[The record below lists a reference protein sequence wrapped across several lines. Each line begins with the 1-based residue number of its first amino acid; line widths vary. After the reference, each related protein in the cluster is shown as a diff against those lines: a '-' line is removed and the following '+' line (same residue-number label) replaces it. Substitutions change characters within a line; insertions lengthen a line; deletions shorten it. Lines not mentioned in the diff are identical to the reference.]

1 MTTNLYNF
9 NSGDYRDRYTRETG
23 WVKLLFNHGRPL
35 QTAELIEMQSL
46 MQDFMKQGLDTLFA
60 NGTVIYG
67 LKFELLSKT
76 EDESEF
82 TMSSGKFYVDGIVLD
97 VPGQTI
103 TVSNDGEFNIGLSI
117 TPSIITEE
125 EAPNLRDPIKG
136 GALYGLPGAARL
148 IWNTTLVI
156 DDTSAF
162 TLARVINGGLIQKE
176 TNIYSKIDESLA
188 NYTYARTGN
197 FCLPGGL
204 EVSVIEASERAV
216 TDVAKYNALQDNT
229 TNLVNETQDAYSQVL
244 NAKTSLDNLTSQV
257 QAATLVYN
265 RTPTSSNLIALQDL
279 ELRLED
285 ITSRYNELFRLY
297 ASKKIISDKAEQS
310 LTSAKSLLTDKV
322 YFSISPGVAY
332 VEGYRVPILSPV
344 VLEVPK
350 SLEVSKVNGTIFT
363 YAGNQATT
371 LRTFS
376 LENNSL
382 WADVVNQNTL
392 LDIEFTKLLYNQQ
405 FVDIKLELSLNNSSF
420 NSIESL
426 LDFITIQVNKPI
438 NQSLNSINI
447 SSTTV
452 VLSNEVLRTIIKN
465 NLVID
470 RVGSALQITSTTLNE
485 VANQIEVNITI
496 KERDSN
502 NLVIDDSEVLLVNV
516 NSANLSGAGSSNSY
530 QLGFRPVADIVNV
543 TAELAEY
550 NKPIVRGVT
559 PGTTD
564 KLGDD
569 SIFKII
575 KVYQGDTTY
584 IEGIDYQLVNQSE
597 IDWSLSFVSS
607 NSEPVAGT
615 TYYVSF
621 LYTQPLAK
629 GTDYQ
634 LNQTTD
640 SIEFINTTPAPNQR
654 FYVDYTYY
662 LSKVGVIT
670 LGKEGNLN
678 FTLSSSGVTELP
690 IVATNLLPLATFKLY
705 ANSTEVTPSDCKILR
720 NEEIQ
725 SIVELVKKNTC
736 DLENQRL
743 DVAAQLDAADN
754 EVTPIGYYNSSLQ
767 DLSKVN
773 LDNST
778 GAISPSIQSLTGGYT
793 HKDVNLKYVSG
804 GTVSTNEFG
813 DSYFVT
819 LPYSDSVLL
828 SQNRLTKFRT
838 VNSHIN
844 INKRAKITV
853 YPELIFNNKSFSK
866 FTSCDPLAK
875 TTTLLTRL
883 SDNKPLILQNIST
896 NNQVLF
902 KSFGEK
908 LYKSFIEG
916 TPIGNIFQNT
926 VSFLGYISNLVKSNT
941 NLVKVKVEGL
951 PPNNGGYKI
960 YLSGTEIRN
969 YILLNSTPLSVEY
982 PGSIRSKSDGTI
994 SFSFTMPTDLI
1005 FGSHSLE
1012 IVSVAPT
1019 DSKGYAKTQIGVY
1032 NNLFTQIVIS
1042 ALENWDISFNKPI
1055 ADSFLLKLKS
1065 SRYDSQAFQFTNS
1078 IVNPGTLPNVSLT
1091 SLTTEQQFPILFD
1104 SIYQTFKVYD
1114 YCYLTK
1120 VKLKLKSIDLDEDLI
1135 INLGEADL
1143 VDKAPN
1149 RSYYSSAFSN
1159 LYQPSTNGTNW
1170 TEFTFSYPIL
1180 IDPNKLYNISLY
1192 SKGSKYEVFSA
1203 EVAGTDLLTGGLIG
1217 DQLYLEGE
1225 LFYSNDGKA
1234 LNRLERED
1242 LTYELQKATFTIT
1255 NEVIVNLG
1263 NYGILDNLSYVSS
1276 FCLNSRDILP
1286 SDTFIQYQYQLIET
1300 NTWVNFDSNK
1310 LVCLDNPV
1318 TNVAIRAKL
1327 SSLRDNVSPT
1337 LMLQGSSVS
1346 LYVGLASSYIISN
1359 QTTYN
1364 RLYKDVYV
1372 TLDYLQPFGSNIK
1385 VYYSPN
1391 EGLSIQGQEWF
1402 ELTKD
1407 TTTDK
1412 FIDAGLQV
1420 KQATWKLSNDTLY
1433 MSNGE
1438 GRNRFRWKVEFT
1450 TNNIA
1455 IQPNVLNIK
1464 TYVA

>member
-1 MTTNLYNF
+1 MATNLYNF

-76 EDESEF
+76 VDESIF
-82 TMSSGKFYVDGIVLD
+82 TISSGKFYVDGIVLD

-103 TVSNDGEFNIGLSI
+103 TVNNTGEFNIGLSI

-125 EAPNLRDPIKG
+125 EVPNLRDPVKE

-156 DDTSAF
+156 DDTTAF
-162 TLARVINGGLIQKE
+162 TLARVVNGGLIQKE
-176 TNIYSKIDESLA
+176 TNLYSKIDESLA

-204 EVSVIEASERAV
+204 EVSVIEASKRAI
-216 TDVAKYNALQDNT
+216 TDVVKYNTLQDNT
-229 TNLVNETQDAYSQVL
+229 TNLVNETQEAYSQVL
-244 NAKTSLDNLTSQV
+244 NAKTSLDNLTSQI
-257 QAATLVYN
+257 QAATLLYN
-265 RTPTSSNLIALQDL
+265 RTPTNSNLIALQDL
-279 ELRLED
+279 QLRLED
-285 ITSRYNELFRLY
+285 STARYNELSRLY
-297 ASKKIISDKAEQS
+297 TSKKIISDKAEQS
-310 LTSAKSLLTDKV
+310 LISAKSLLTDKV
-322 YFSISPGVAY
+322 YFSVSPGVAY

-350 SLEVSKVNGTIFT
+350 SLEVSKVNGAIFT
-363 YAGNQATT
+363 YSGNQAVT

-376 LENNSL
+376 LVSFSL
-382 WADVVNQNTL
+382 WADVVSQNTL
-392 LDIEFTKLLYNQQ
+392 LSINFTKLLYNQQ
-405 FVDIKLELSLNNSSF
+405 FVDIKLQVNLTNNSF
-420 NSIESL
+420 NSIDTLLTFITTELNKPVSESL
-426 LDFITIQVNKPI
+426 NVI
-438 NQSLNSINI
+438 SI
-447 SSTTV
+447 SSTTLS
-452 VLSNEVLRTIIKN
+452 LSNEVLRTIFKN
-465 NLVID
+465 NLVIEK
-470 RVGSALQITSTTLNE
+470 VGTALQITSTTLNE

-502 NLVIDDSEVLLVNV
+502 NVVIDDSRVLLVDV
-516 NSANLSGAGSSNSY
+516 NFANLSGAGKSNSY
-530 QLGFRPVADIVNV
+530 QLGLRPVSEIINV
-543 TAELAEY
+543 TADLAEY
-550 NKPIVRGVT
+550 NKPIIRRVT

-569 SIFKII
+569 SIFKIT
-575 KVYQGDTTY
+575 KVYQGNTTY
-584 IEGIDYQLVNQSE
+584 VEGIDYQLINQSE
-597 IDWSLSFVSS
+597 IDWSLSSI
-607 NSEPVAGT
+607 NASEPAAGT

-634 LNQTTD
+634 LNQATD

-662 LSKVGVIT
+662 LSKVGIIT
-670 LGKEGNLN
+670 LDKEGNLN
-678 FTLSSSGVTELP
+678 FTLSSSGVTEVP
-690 IVATNLLPLATFKLY
+690 VVAPNLLPLATFKLY
-705 ANSTEVTPSDCKILR
+705 ANSTEVTSSDCKILK

-736 DLENQRL
+736 ELENQRL
-743 DVAAQLDAADN
+743 DVAAQLDAADK

-778 GAISPSIQSLTGGYT
+778 GAIAPAIQSLTGGYI
-793 HKDVNLKYVSG
+793 HKDVDLKYVSG
-804 GTVSTNEFG
+804 GTVSNNEFG
-813 DSYFVT
+813 NRYFVT
-819 LPYSDSVLL
+819 LPYSNSVLL
-828 SQNRLTKFRT
+828 SQNRLTKVRE
-838 VNSHIN
+838 VSSPIS
-844 INKRAKITV
+844 INKRAKIIA
-853 YPELIFNNKSFSK
+853 YPELIFNNKPFSK
-866 FTSCDPLAK
+866 FTSCDPLTKA
-875 TTTLLTRL
+875 TTLLTRL
-883 SDNKPLILQNIST
+883 SENNPLILQNIAT

-916 TPIGNIFQNT
+916 TPIGNIFQST
-926 VSFLGYISNLVKSNT
+926 LSFLGYISNLVKSNT
-941 NLVKVKVEGL
+941 NLVKVKVEEL
-951 PPNNGGYKI
+951 PPNNGGYKV

-969 YILLNSTPLSVEY
+969 YTLLDSTPLSVEY

-994 SFSFTMPTDLI
+994 SFSFTIPTDLV

-1012 IVSVAPT
+1012 IISVAT
-1019 DSKGYAKTQIGVY
+1019 TGSKGYAKTQIGVY
-1032 NNLFTQIVIS
+1032 NNLFTQIVLS
-1042 ALENWDISFNKPI
+1042 TLENWDISFNRPI

-1065 SRYDSQAFQFTNS
+1065 SKYDSQAFQFNSS
-1078 IVNPGTLPNVSLT
+1078 IVNPGTLPNISST
-1091 SLTTEQQFPILFD
+1091 ALTTEQQFPILFD

-1120 VKLKLKSIDLDEDLI
+1120 VKLKLRSIDLNEDLI
-1135 INLGEADL
+1135 VNLGEADL

-1180 IDPNKLYNISLY
+1180 IDPKKLYNFSLY
-1192 SKGSKYEVFSA
+1192 SKGSGYKVFSA
-1203 EVAGTDLLTGGLIG
+1203 EVAGTDLLTGGLVG

-1225 LFYSNDGKA
+1225 LFYSNEGKA

-1242 LTYELQKATFTIT
+1242 LTYELQKATFTIA

-1263 NYGILDNLSYVSS
+1263 NYGIVDNLSSVSS

-1286 SDTFIQYQYQLIET
+1286 SDTFIQYQYQLIGT

-1310 LVCLDNPV
+1310 LVCLDTPV
-1318 TNVAIRAKL
+1318 FHVAIRAKL
-1327 SSLRDNVSPT
+1327 SSLRNNVSPA

-1346 LYVGLASSYIISN
+1346 LYLGLSSSYIISN
-1359 QTTYN
+1359 QITYN
-1364 RLYKDVYV
+1364 RLYKDIYV
-1372 TLDYLQPFGSNIK
+1372 TLDYLQPAETNIK

-1391 EGLSIQGQEWF
+1391 EGLPTQGQEWF

-1412 FIDAGLQV
+1412 FIDAGLQI
-1420 KQATWKLSNDTLY
+1420 KEATWKLSNATLY
-1433 MSNGE
+1433 ISNGE

-1450 TNNIA
+1450 TNNVA

>member
-23 WVKLLFNHGRPL
+23 WIKLLFNHGRPL

-60 NGTVIYG
+60 NGSVIYG

-103 TVSNDGEFNIGLSI
+103 TVNNTGEFNIGLSI
-117 TPSIITEE
+117 VPSIITEE
-125 EAPNLRDPIKG
+125 EVPSLRDPVKG

-156 DDTSAF
+156 DNASAF
-162 TLARVINGGLIQKE
+162 TLARVVNGGLIQKE

-204 EVSVIEASERAV
+204 EISVIEASERAV
-216 TDVAKYNALQDNT
+216 TDVAKYNALQENT
-229 TNLVNETQDAYSQVL
+229 ANLVNETQDVYSQVL
-244 NAKTSLDNLTSQV
+244 NAKASLDNLTSQV
-257 QAATLVYN
+257 QATTLLYN
-265 RTPTSSNLIALQDL
+265 RTPTNSNLIALQDL
-279 ELRLED
+279 ESRLED
-285 ITSRYNELFRLY
+285 ITARYNELSRLY
-297 ASKKIISDKAEQS
+297 TSKKLISDKAEQS
-310 LTSAKSLLTDKV
+310 LISARSLLTDKV

-350 SLEVSKVNGTIFT
+350 SLEVSRVNGAIFT
-363 YAGNQATT
+363 YAGDQATT

-376 LENNSL
+376 LEDSSL

-392 LDIEFTKLLYNQQ
+392 LTIEFTKLLYNQQ
-405 FVDIKLELSLNNSSF
+405 FVDIKLELALENSNFDSV
-420 NSIESL
+420 ESL
-426 LDFITIQVNKPI
+426 LDFITTEINKPI
-438 NQSLNSINI
+438 NQALSSIVI

-452 VLSNEVLRTIIKN
+452 ILSSEVLRTIIKN

-470 RVGSALQITSTTLNE
+470 RVGTALEITSTTLNE
-485 VANQIEVNITI
+485 VANQIELNITI
-496 KERDSN
+496 EERDEN
-502 NLVIDDSEVLLVNV
+502 NIVIGDSEVLLVDV

-559 PGTTD
+559 PGTSD

-569 SIFKII
+569 SIFRIV
-575 KVYQGDTTY
+575 KVFQGDTTY
-584 IEGIDYQLVNQSE
+584 VEGVDYQLVNQSE
-597 IDWSLSFVSS
+597 IDWSLSSVSA
-607 NSEPVAGT
+607 NEPAAGT

-634 LNQTTD
+634 LNQATD

-670 LGKEGNLN
+670 LDKEGNLN
-678 FTLSSSGVTELP
+678 YTLSSSGVAELP
-690 IVATNLLPLATFKLY
+690 VVATNLLPLATFKLY

-725 SIVELVKKNTC
+725 GIVELVKKNTC
-736 DLENQRL
+736 ELENQRL

-754 EVTPIGYYNSSLQ
+754 EVTPIGYYNTSLQ
-767 DLSKVN
+767 DLSKVD

-778 GAISPSIQSLTGGYT
+778 GAISPAIQSLTGGYT
-793 HKDVNLKYVSG
+793 HKDVSLKYVSG
-804 GTVSTNEFG
+804 GTISENEFG
-813 DSYFVT
+813 DNYFVT
-819 LPYSDSVLL
+819 LPYSNSVLL
-828 SQNRLTKFRT
+828 SQNRLTKTRA
-838 VNSHIN
+838 VSPQVN
-844 INKRAKITV
+844 INKRAKITA
-853 YPELIFNNKSFSK
+853 YPELIFNNKPFSK

-875 TTTLLTRL
+875 ATTLLTRL
-883 SDNKPLILQNIST
+883 SENKPLILQKIST

-916 TPIGNIFQNT
+916 TPVGNIFQNT
-926 VSFLGYISNLVKSNT
+926 ISFLGYISNLVKSNT
-941 NLVKVKVEGL
+941 NLIKIKVEGL
-951 PPNNGGYKI
+951 PPNNGGYKV

-969 YILLNSTPLSVEY
+969 YTLLDSTPLSVEY

-994 SFSFTMPTDLI
+994 SFSFNIPTDLV

-1012 IVSVAPT
+1012 IISVAPT
-1019 DSKGYAKTQIGVY
+1019 GSKGYAKTQIGVY
-1032 NNLFTQIVIS
+1032 NNLFSQIVIS

-1065 SRYDSQAFQFTNS
+1065 SKYDSQAFQFSSS

-1120 VKLKLKSIDLDEDLI
+1120 VKLKLNSIDLNEDLI
-1135 INLGEADL
+1135 VNLGESDL

-1159 LYQPSTNGTNW
+1159 LYQPSTDGTNW

-1180 IDPNKLYNISLY
+1180 INPNKLYNISLY
-1192 SKGSKYEVFSA
+1192 SKGSGYEIFSA
-1203 EVAGTDLLTGGLIG
+1203 EVAGTDLLTGGSVG

-1225 LFYSNDGKA
+1225 LFYSNEGKS

-1242 LTYELQKATFTIT
+1242 LTYELQKATFTIA
-1255 NEVIVNLG
+1255 NEVIVDLG
-1263 NYGILDNLSYVSS
+1263 NYGVVDNLSYVTS

-1286 SDTFIQYQYQLIET
+1286 SDTFLQYQYQLIGT
-1300 NTWVNFDSNK
+1300 NTWINFDSNR

-1327 SSLRDNVSPT
+1327 SSLRDNVSPA
-1337 LMLQGSSVS
+1337 LVLQGSSVS
-1346 LYVGLASSYIISN
+1346 LYVGLASSHIISN

-1372 TLDYLQPFGSNIK
+1372 TLDYLQPAGTDIK
-1385 VYYSPN
+1385 AYYSPN
-1391 EGLSIQGQEWF
+1391 EGLPIQGQEWF

-1412 FIDAGLQV
+1412 FIDAGLQI
-1420 KQATWKLSNDTLY
+1420 KQATWKLSNETLY
-1433 MSNGE
+1433 MSNGD
-1438 GRNRFRWKVEFT
+1438 GRNRFRWRVEFT
-1450 TNNIA
+1450 TDNLA